1 MYKSLLKKINNIGD
15 KISICLS
22 VCCILHCIALPIIIL
37 IIPSFASFWINDEKI
52 HLYLVL
58 LAIPISLFTM
68 IKSFK
73 LHTSYKCMSLA
84 GVGLLLLISAIYM
97 HDLGEMFEKSFTILV
112 ATILSMGHF
121 LNIRF
126 VKKET

>member
-97 HDLGEMFEKSFTILV
+97 HDLGEMFEKSFTILG
-112 ATILSMGHF
+112 ATILCMGHF